1 VKRSRPI
8 RRRVS
13 KTVFVKNLQNRA
25 FFARQRRILG
35 ACGAFSSELVV
46 AMPLTEI
53 EPGLL
58 TDTEPAWRGWLGV
71 DEQVPLGRL
80 FQMKGLAPV
89 HAHEHLLGKEKGL

>member
-1 VKRSRPI
+1 
-8 RRRVS
+8 
-13 KTVFVKNLQNRA
+13 
-25 FFARQRRILG
+25 
-35 ACGAFSSELVV
+35 
-46 AMPLTEI
+46 MPLTEI